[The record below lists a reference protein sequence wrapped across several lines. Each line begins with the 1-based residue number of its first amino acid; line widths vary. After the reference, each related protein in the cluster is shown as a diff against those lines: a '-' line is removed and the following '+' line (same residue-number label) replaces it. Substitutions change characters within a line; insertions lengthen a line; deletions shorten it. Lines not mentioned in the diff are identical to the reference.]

1 MSTIMLNKIFISL
14 LVFILF
20 SCSNKN
26 IELEKYLKTP
36 PINSKKKFDVV
47 FEKKLKFDAMPSLA
61 LLRPFVLGDRYL
73 YGYEKGSSDK
83 LQCFDLLTEKHVYT
97 INLQD
102 SLLVGEGLSSF
113 YVHSTDSIFFEISNF
128 PEIVLVDSIGNTIN
142 SWVLN
147 TNKDYILASF
157 LPNHNPWFYSKRGYL
172 FTTML
177 PIGYFDKPGFETTS
191 LQAAFDVRG
200 NNIKFFYAPMEGVMK
215 LKEDNY
221 YPPDI
226 SVPYITLVGEKSF
239 ITYPMDHFIYVYDC
253 QDGSFVNK
261 RPGCSSII
269 EELPYPLS
277 KDEIQKPQEVWNYR
291 IETPFYEPL
300 FYHSEVK
307 LFTRVIHHPQQL
319 KKANGILN
327 DGSDRTASLIIM
339 DEDLN
344 IIGEHI
350 FKNGTY
356 PIHGGIPL
364 SNGLLIYSKDSG
376 IPNLIY
382 KFKRL

>member
-1 MSTIMLNKIFISL
+1 MFSRILASILT
-14 LVFILF
+14 FILF
-20 SCSNKN
+20 SCSNGNLK
-26 IELEKYLKTP
+26 LKKYLKTP
-36 PINSKKKFDVV
+36 PINIKKKFELE
-47 FEKKLKFDAMPSLA
+47 FEKRLKFNSKSSLV
-61 LLRPFVLGDRYL
+61 LLRPFVFKDRFL
-73 YGYEKGSSDK
+73 YGYQKGSSDK

-97 INLQD
+97 LNLQD

-113 YVHSTDSIFFEISNF
+113 CVYSTDSIFFEISNF
-128 PEIVLVDSIGNTIN
+128 PEIVLVDSMGNTIN

-147 TNKDYILASF
+147 ANKDYILASF
-157 LPNHNPWFYSKRGYL
+157 LPNHNPGFNSKSGYL

-177 PIGYFDKPGFETTS
+177 PIGYFDKPGFETTP

-200 NNIKFFYAPMEGVMK
+200 NDIKFFYAPMEGVMK
-215 LKEDNY
+215 FKGDNY
-221 YPPDI
+221 YPADI
-226 SVPYITLVGEKSF
+226 SVPYITLVGEKSI
-239 ITYPMDHFIYVYDC
+239 ITYPMDHFIYVYNC
-253 QDGSFVNK
+253 QDGSFVDK
-261 RPGCSSII
+261 KPGCSSIVK
-269 EELPYPLS
+269 EFPYPLS
-277 KDEIQKPQEVWNYR
+277 ENEIQKPQEVWNYR
-291 IETPFYEPL
+291 IQTPFYEPL
-300 FYHSEVK
+300 FYHSEAK

-327 DGSDRTASLIIM
+327 NGSDRTASVIIM

-344 IIGEHI
+344 IIGEHV

-382 KFKRL
+382 KFKKL